1 MRAFTLIGLLPVA
14 LACLNEN
21 TNKCA
26 SYIKSNAATASPFC
40 ASFTRSVVT
49 ATAGLPAW
57 ATNCDNKP
65 RLLSAEC
72 SCHYT
77 GGGPAPTTS
86 RSTSAGTTMTTTTRT
101 TTGGGSNPPAP
112 TGVTTTLPRSS
123 GAVATN
129 KAIVIS
135 NSFDGGMKA
144 YDRSRELPSG
154 QASRVRVLTTTQRVS
169 VKTRMRL
176 VRLMPCSFLNLARPC
191 PTLLSDLTK
200 QREFTAVANGKSY
213 S

>member
-1 MRAFTLIGLLPVA
+1 MRAFTFISLLPVA

-77 GGGPAPTTS
+77 GGSGPAPTTS
-86 RSTSAGTTMTTTTRT
+86 RSTSAPTTMTTTTRT

-135 NSFDGGMKA
+135 GSFDGGMKA
-144 YDRSRELPSG
+144 YDRSREFPS
-154 QASRVRVLTTTQRVS
+154 
-169 VKTRMRL
+169 
-176 VRLMPCSFLNLARPC
+176 F
-191 PTLLSDLTK
+191 
-200 QREFTAVANGKSY
+200 
-213 S
+213 